1 MVKYETFVLGR
12 QDQKRLFGHLLNVTN
27 GFVSE
32 PDIDWWNILEY
43 HLCKP
48 VVSVRPSGRPG
59 WNEILVLTADGFID
73 EKNEKTVLDYKTFE
87 ELITVLAN
95 IFVEIDT
102 NEKEVLS
109 HYTATCSKEV
119 WKSVEEWVSENY

>member
-1 MVKYETFVLGR
+1 MVKYETFTLGR

-32 PDIDWWNILEY
+32 PDIDWWSILEY

-73 EKNEKTVLDYKTFE
+73 ESHKKVVLDYKTFE

-102 NEKEVLS
+102 DEKEVLS
-109 HYTATCSKEV
+109 HYTATCSKKV